1 MAQYVSIPKDFDA
14 IKKKFAFGLTK
25 RQVIC
30 FSSGFMLGVPMFFLT
45 KNLLGIT
52 LAVTLM
58 GIVAAPAI
66 ICGLYYKNGLYLEQV
81 IKNMIRFYR
90 SPQIRIYKSENFY
103 TQLGKEME
111 YNKLKEQL
119 IKAGVMNKNAKK
131 ESSKF
136 KTKIKI

>member
-1 MAQYVSIPKDFDA
+1 MAQYVSINKDFDA
-14 IKKKFAFGLTK
+14 VKKKFAFGLTK
-25 RQVIC
+25 RQLIC
-30 FSSGFMLGVPMFFLT
+30 FGAGFMLGIPVFFLT

-66 ICGLYYKNGLYLEQV
+66 VCGLYHKNGLYLEQV
-81 IKNMIRFYR
+81 IKNMIKFYR
-90 SPQIRIYKSENFY
+90 NQQVRIYKSENFY
-103 TQLGKEME
+103 TQLVKEME

-119 IKAGVMNKNAKK
+119 IKAGVMNKNATKK
-131 ESSKF
+131 SNNF

>member
-14 IKKKFAFGLTK
+14 VKKKFAFGLTK

-30 FSSGFMLGVPMFFLT
+30 FGAGFMLGIPVFFLT
-45 KNLLGIT
+45 KNILGIT

-66 ICGLYYKNGLYLEQV
+66 VCGLYYKNGLYLEQV
-81 IKNMIRFYR
+81 IKNMIKFYK
-90 SPQIRIYKSENFY
+90 SPQIY
-103 TQLGKEME
+103 TYQSDNVYSNILKEIE
-111 YNKLKEQL
+111 YNQLKEQL

-131 ESSKF
+131 ESSKL